1 MAATGDAFARSEAL
15 TADVEAA
22 AAVDDVRVPAVA
34 EWFAYLGIGIVL
46 GILFVK
52 SQVLSWYRI
61 QEMFRFQ
68 SFHMYGVIATAIAT
82 AAIAVLAIRAADAR
96 TLKGDRIT
104 IPPKDCSRYATRY
117 WLGGSVFGLGWAL
130 LGACPG
136 PIFTLIGTG
145 STVLIVPLAAAV
157 GGTAAY
163 GYARNHLPH

>member
-1 MAATGDAFARSEAL
+1 MKFIKFLLLGIVFGIVMAKSEAIS
-15 TADVEAA
+15 
-22 AAVDDVRVPAVA
+22 
-34 EWFAYLGIGIVL
+34 WF
-46 GILFVK
+46 
-52 SQVLSWYRI
+52 RI

-82 AAIAVLAIRAADAR
+82 AAIVLLAIRAADAR

-145 STVLIVPLAAAV
+145 STVLIVPLVAAV

>member
-1 MAATGDAFARSEAL
+1 MAAIGNALARSKAV

-22 AAVDDVRVPAVA
+22 AAVDDVRVPAAA
-34 EWFAYLGIGIVL
+34 EWIAYVGLGIAL

-61 QEMFRFQ
+61 HEMFRFQ

-82 AAIAVLAIRAADAR
+82 AAIAVRAIRAADAR

-104 IPPKDCSRYATRY
+104 IPPKDYSRYATRY

-145 STVLIVPLAAAV
+145 STVLIVPLVAAV
-157 GGTAAY
+157 GGTPAY
-163 GYARNHLPH
+163 GYARSHLPH

>member
-1 MAATGDAFARSEAL
+1 VAATGNAFARSEAL
-15 TADVEAA
+15 RADVEAV
-22 AAVDDVRVPAVA
+22 AAVDDVRVPAIA
-34 EWFAYLGIGIVL
+34 EWFAYLGLGIAL

-82 AAIAVLAIRAADAR
+82 AAIVLLAIRAADAR

-104 IPPKDCSRYATRY
+104 IPPKDCSDYATRF

-136 PIFTLIGTG
+136 PMFTLIGTG